1 MAETWVLN
9 ESITFPSSNIDTE
22 INFTS
27 NGTAFVYFR
36 ITSSTIYYC
45 TSTALLS
52 GYVTAYNQK
61 RGWTTKAYRTVV
73 FDTAPTGN
81 LLTWLQANGTKQSEP
96 EPPEPIT
103 TKNACLIDGTAYS
116 IKRGK
121 ALIGG
126 TGYDIGGGKTL
137 VGGTVHDIILSKKT
151 YTVTITGTIH
161 VGYPDRSDGLGSYCK
176 IGDDKYTT
184 TGTVEA
190 AQGTKIIV
198 QAGSADVYGT
208 FSQYTY
214 IYLNGSAVAHGQSAP
229 DFGIGAKYEFELN
242 TNVTID
248 FKSATRNRI
257 NYNIAYITT

>member
-9 ESITFPSSNIDTE
+9 ERLNLTGNASYTAS
-22 INFTS
+22 FTC
-27 NGTAFVYFR
+27 NGTVYAGIR
-36 ITSSTIYYC
+36 TTSQVVTYLFN
-45 TSTALLS
+45 TSQQGEQRVYTRYGWA
-52 GYVTAYNQK
+52 NQV
-61 RGWTTKAYRTVV
+61 YRTIV
-73 FDTAPTGN
+73 FDESPSGN

-96 EPPEPIT
+96 EPPEPT
-103 TKNACLIDGTAYS
+103 TPKNACLIDGTGYS

-121 ALIGG
+121 VLIGG
-126 TGYDIGGGKTL
+126 VEYGISGGRTLVSGTEYDIVL
-137 VGGTVHDIILSKKT
+137 QKKK

-161 VGYPDRSDGLGSYCK
+161 VGHPDRSDGLGSYCK

-198 QAGSADVYGT
+198 QAGSEDVYGT

-242 TNVTID
+242 ADVTID
-248 FKSATRNRI
+248 FKSSTRNRI